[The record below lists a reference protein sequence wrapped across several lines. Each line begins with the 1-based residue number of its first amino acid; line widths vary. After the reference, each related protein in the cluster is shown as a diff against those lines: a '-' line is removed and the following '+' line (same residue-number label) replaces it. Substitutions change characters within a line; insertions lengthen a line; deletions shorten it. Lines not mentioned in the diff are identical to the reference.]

1 MLSKWAGSGFTY
13 SPNYDLQGLV
23 LNDAASA
30 TSIGNLTR
38 AHRKLDNTGYSYA
51 GRSYGVASSV
61 GLVDQ
66 TGNTTAILDYRY
78 NETGYLSD
86 VSCIVNST
94 SDWALYGPMYASD
107 DLTYPNLYLA
117 YGTLPN
123 GNPEVYSAC
132 GLGHSKGIFALVGS
146 SRNGLNVFSIAAGKN
161 YAALNQVQCSVIFTP
176 TVFSIAV
183 NTTNGLT
190 AVTPLPGSSTKADV
204 SDIEPTGFITSFA
217 MRMPTSISQQHTCDL
232 YTSLVGSTFVQ
243 NIQNV
248 HPDFRA
254 AGGNDS
260 ATLTADVLRGVEDSL
275 VSMLDNS
282 LLAFSSAQLTI
293 ANDTFST
300 PVSLSLRAV
309 RIGEPI
315 YVYIIVGI
323 HVTVTLL
330 CLIEFIRTRMWKG
343 LSKFDYTDIK
353 SAIVGA
359 SLGGNTIAERVRK
372 SHMRRQSW
380 WTADSRDTVVGDIR
394 VKLKSGGR
402 DIKLVGVG
410 MEDGEFEESPLV

>member
-132 GLGHSKGIFALVGS
+132 GLGYSKGIFALVGS

-204 SDIEPTGFITSFA
+204 SDIEPTSFITSFA
-217 MRMPTSISQQHTCDL
+217 MRMPTSISQQHACDL

-243 NIQNV
+243 NIQ
-248 HPDFRA
+248 
-254 AGGNDS
+254 
-260 ATLTADVLRGVEDSL
+260 DVLRSVEDSL

-282 LLAFSSAQLTI
+282 LLAFSSAQLMI

-300 PVSLSLRAV
+300 PVSLSVRAV

-323 HVTVTLL
+323 HITVTLL

-380 WTADSRDTVVGDIR
+380 WTAGSRDTVVGDIR
-394 VKLKSGGR
+394 VKLKTEGKDVR
-402 DIKLVGVG
+402 LVGVG